1 MHTILNGIKIL
12 DLTRIIAGPL
22 CTQNFADLGATV
34 FKIERPGEGDDTR
47 RMGPFMRDAHPD
59 APANESAT
67 FLAYNRGKHSV
78 CVDIASPEGA
88 ALIRDLAA
96 QCDVLVENFKVGDLR
111 KYGLDYESVRAVRP
125 DIVYCSITGFGQDGP
140 YAPRPAY
147 DFILQGMA
155 GPMSTCGRPDGEPGA
170 GPMRASIPVTDI
182 VTGLYATVAIM
193 GALYHRRDSGRGQHI
208 DMSLLDAAVAFNG
221 HLAVGYLLTGNSPTR
236 AGNNNPIAAPADVY
250 PCRDGYLIIAAGNN
264 KQFTALCGALGLEAL
279 PHDAR
284 FASNTARIA
293 NRGALQDQLL
303 PRVAEVSRA
312 ELFKRLES
320 AGVPCGPINTMAEVF
335 ADPQTRHRGLEIELP
350 HASGALTR
358 LVRSPIRLSETPV
371 QHRPVPMLG
380 EHSEQVL
387 RDELGLTQAQIQG
400 LRDRAII

>member
-1 MHTILNGIKIL
+1 MQEIFAGIKVL

-47 RMGPFMRDAHPD
+47 RMGPFMRDANAD

-88 ALIRDLAA
+88 AIIRDLAA
-96 QCDVLVENFKVGDLR
+96 QCDVLVENFKMGDLR
-111 KYGLDYESVRAVRP
+111 KYGLDYDSVRAVRP
-125 DIVYCSITGFGQDGP
+125 DIIYCSITGFGQDGP

-170 GPMRASIPVTDI
+170 GPMRTSIPITDI

-221 HLAVGYLLTGNSPTR
+221 HLAAGYLLTGTSPTR

-250 PCRDGYLIIAAGNN
+250 PCSDGHLIIAAGNN
-264 KQFTALCGALGLEAL
+264 KQFAALCGVLGLGAL
-279 PHDAR
+279 PADPR
-284 FASNTARIA
+284 FASNAARIA

-303 PRVAEVSRA
+303 PRVAQVSRA
-312 ELFKRLES
+312 ELLARFES

-335 ADPQTRHRGLEIELP
+335 ADPQTRHRGLEIALP
-350 HASGALTR
+350 HASGAITR
-358 LVRSPIRLSETPV
+358 LVRNPMRLSQTPV

-380 EHSEQVL
+380 EHSDQVL

>member
-1 MHTILNGIKIL
+1 MQAILEGIKVL

-47 RMGPFMRDAHPD
+47 RMGPFMRDANAD

-88 ALIRDLAA
+88 AIIRDLAA
-96 QCDVLVENFKVGDLR
+96 QCDVLVENFKAGDLR
-111 KYGLDYESVRAVRP
+111 KYGLDYESIRAVRP

-155 GPMSTCGRPDGEPGA
+155 GPMSTCGRPDGEPGS
-170 GPMRASIPVTDI
+170 GPMRTSIPVTDI
-182 VTGLYATVAIM
+182 VTGLYATVAIL
-193 GALYHRRDSGRGQHI
+193 GALYHRRDSGCGQHI

-221 HLAVGYLLTGNSPTR
+221 HLAVGYLMTGKSPTR

-250 PCRDGYLIIAAGNN
+250 PCSDGHLIIAAGNN
-264 KQFTALCGALGLEAL
+264 KQFAALCEVLGLAWM
-279 PHDAR
+279 PQDPR
-284 FASNTARIA
+284 FATNTARIG
-293 NRGALQDQLL
+293 NRGALQDQIL
-303 PRVAEVSRA
+303 PRVALATRA
-312 ELFKRLES
+312 ELLSRLEA
-320 AGVPCGPINTMAEVF
+320 AGVPCGPINSMAEVF
-335 ADPQTRHRGLEIELP
+335 SDPQTCHRGLAIEVP

-358 LVRSPIRLSETPV
+358 LVGNPMRLSRTPV
-371 QHRPVPMLG
+371 QYRAPPMLG
-380 EHSEQVL
+380 EHSDQVL
-387 RDELGLTQAQIQG
+387 KDELGLTEAQIQG
-400 LRDRAII
+400 LKDRAII